1 MMTVDTIRET
11 TGTAGIT
18 RIAMGIG
25 AAAIETMTATGAT
38 LAPAAITRIVMG
50 IAAPVIETITATA
63 TTIVP
68 PGTTKIAIGNRSAA
82 RGIGTAIEMI
92 TATTVTHGKTARTEI

>member
-11 TGTAGIT
+11 TATAGINK
-18 RIAMGIG
+18 IAMGVG
-25 AAAIETMTATGAT
+25 GAAIETMAATGAK
-38 LAPAAITRIVMG
+38 LAPATITRILMG

-63 TTIVP
+63 ATIVAA
-68 PGTTKIAIGNRSAA
+68 GTTKIAIGNRSAA